1 MRGSSASDLCA
12 YAPAWRRMI
21 RRRPMESWGT
31 TAAAPLRP
39 DVEAVVVRR
48 CPRAESQQRIAY
60 RMPASQQP
68 ARAILAVRERRPRP
82 ASCRQAIAAPEAR
95 HERRRPAAPGTAKVI
110 ERAAGRP
117 DSTVPAAVTAS
128 AMRPV
133 TLLLRVAKR
142 REARRWAVAAAG
154 EEKAA
159 ATSACASSWAQS
171 AHRPRRVAFRRPS
184 SPTAIASPRRV
195 RPTAE
200 RETRCR
206 TPGSVRVDRR
216 NRRARRRRQGTLDIR
231 RESPWGPRSS
241 GGVDRVVVGCS
252 GQAPSINRI
261 TRLGVKQSSANRS
274 LAGR

>member
-1 MRGSSASDLCA
+1 MRGFFASALCA
-12 YAPAWRRMI
+12 CAPAWRRMI
-21 RRRPMESWGT
+21 RQRPIESWET
-31 TAAAPLRP
+31 TAAAPC
-39 DVEAVVVRR
+39 RR
-48 CPRAESQQRIAY
+48 LGESRHRAPV
-60 RMPASQQP
+60 RMPLSRKP
-68 ARAILAVRERRPRP
+68 ARAALAVREGRPRC
-82 ASCRQAIAAPEAR
+82 ASRRRAIAAPEAR
-95 HERRRPAAPGTAKVI
+95 REQRRPVSPGTAKVI
-110 ERAAGRP
+110 ERAAGRRH
-117 DSTVPAAVTAS
+117 STVPTAATS
-128 AMRPV
+128 AAKRPV
-133 TLLLRVAKR
+133 PLLLRVAQ
-142 REARRWAVAAAG
+142 ARKAPRWTVAAAG

-216 NRRARRRRQGTLDIR
+216 NRRARRRWQGTLDIR

-252 GQAPSINRI
+252 GQAPSFNRI

-274 LAGR
+274 RAGR